1 MGLKQRVDR
10 TKDRLAQEQDSIE
23 PGQNSQKHSFP
34 AIEQTSG
41 KKADTVRKILVKIDP
56 ARCRPWKYHNRNEW
70 WLTSERSEAL
80 VDSITKQGQM
90 QPGIVRRIEND
101 PDYDYEIIFGLRRW
115 YACSLANIKY
125 TAETTS
131 ADDNTCARM
140 MLDENEQSQDV
151 SELEKC
157 FSMADQVA
165 LFGTAAE
172 LARQLNLTKQIVGRR
187 LSAARLRDYPGVMA
201 LLTPVITG
209 VSLQRAKDL
218 IDYIEQDTRT
228 AKWVNT
234 LASELQAPSASG
246 KTLSDSMDQ
255 AKSLAPKIIDSLMKT
270 DSKGSQADRPRTT
283 TYLTNKK
290 GKPVASMSESRGK
303 VTVTLDITKLNQLK
317 ETTTVDSD
325 KMLNTLFNDLKGYF
339 DDE

>member
-1 MGLKQRVDR
+1 MGLKKRLDI
-10 TKDRLAQEQDSIE
+10 TKKKLAQEPEESTQ
-23 PGQNSQKHSFP
+23 GSQEYSFP
-34 AIEQTSG
+34 AVEPSTG
-41 KKADTVRKILVKIDP
+41 KKPETIRKILVKIDP

-80 VDSITKQGQM
+80 VDSIKQQGQM

-125 TAETTS
+125 TAETTT

-187 LSAARLRDYPGVMA
+187 LSAAKLLNYPSVMS

-209 VSLQRAKDL
+209 VSLQKAKDL
-218 IDYIEQDTRT
+218 IDYIEQDTLT
-228 AKWVNT
+228 AKRVNKI
-234 LASELQAPSASG
+234 ASELQAPSAGG
-246 KTLSDSMDQ
+246 KTLSESMDQ
-255 AKSLAPKIIDSLMKT
+255 AKSLAPKIIDTLMKT
-270 DSKGSQADRPRTT
+270 DSQASKADKPRIT
-283 TYLTNKK
+283 TYLINKK
-290 GKPVASMSESRGK
+290 GNAVASMSESKGK
-303 VTVTLDITKLNQLK
+303 VTVTLDIAKLKKLK
-317 ETTTVDSD
+317 EKTQVDGD
-325 KMLNTLFNDLKGYF
+325 KVLDTLLNDLRGYF
-339 DDE
+339 DEE